1 MCQSQLCLMLGLQQQ
16 RPLADHWRHPVVADG
31 ATARHLPSPL
41 RLRGLA
47 DRAFREL
54 RDEVLGQRSSFCLSI
69 RAPCGSCA
77 IFSFDFF
84 LHCLFFFQWVEGS
97 FEVGWTQPSRHDGSL
112 IPRKTAWLAADP
124 SATSPYQ
131 YGGVRVEPG
140 PYPAIMR
147 ELSLFFLLQYHARIA
162 LIAIS

>member
-1 MCQSQLCLMLGLQQQ
+1 MLGLQQQ

-84 LHCLFFFQWVEGS
+84 LHCLFFFFSGLK
-97 FEVGWTQPSRHDGSL
+97 GLSRSGGRSL
-112 IPRKTAWLAADP
+112 
-124 SATSPYQ
+124 
-131 YGGVRVEPG
+131 PG
-140 PYPAIMR
+140 MMDR
-147 ELSLFFLLQYHARIA
+147 
-162 LIAIS
+162 